1 MASHPFREAVER
13 RDYDAMVA
21 ALAPEVLF
29 HSPVAFRPFAGREAV
44 AQLFSALIENFE
56 DFRYTDELAEGS
68 TTALIFRARVG
79 DKAVQGLDL
88 LRTNDAGEIEEFTV
102 MLRPLS
108 AIVALGERMAPHVE
122 GLAKG
127 EAPSAA

>member
-13 RDYDAMVA
+13 GDHDGMVA
-21 ALAPEVLF
+21 ALAPDVLL

-44 AQLFSALIENFE
+44 VELFNALMDNFE
-56 DFRYTDELAEGS
+56 DFRYTDELVDGN
-68 TTALIFRARVG
+68 TTMLIFRARIG
-79 DKAVQGLDL
+79 DKSVQGLDL
-88 LRTNDAGEIEEFTV
+88 LRVNDAGLIEEFTV

-108 AIVALGERMAPHVE
+108 AIMALGERIAPRVE

-127 EAPSAA
+127 EASSPA